1 MARIAAVALVLGC
14 ALCAA
19 LPSPASAYTAFWNP
33 PRTVGC
39 VIDAGYA
46 RCDARRPGWPVP
58 PKPPRC
64 LTEYGQGAAI
74 TWLGPAGLVCADDT
88 ALLARPGRIL
98 PYGKVVRF
106 GRLGCKSTRRYVV
119 CQNLRSGHGFRM
131 SRSRYRLF

>member
-1 MARIAAVALVLGC
+1 MVALVVGC

-33 PRTVGC
+33 ARTVGC
-39 VIDAGYA
+39 VIDADYA
-46 RCDARRPGWPVP
+46 RCDARAPGWATPA
-58 PKPPRC
+58 KPAWC

-74 TWLGPAGLVCADDT
+74 TWVGRAGLVCADDT
-88 ALLARPGRIL
+88 ALIARPGRIL
-98 PYGKVVRF
+98 SYGKVVRF
-106 GRLGCKSTRRYVV
+106 GRLGCKSARRYIV